1 MADPFDFSS
10 LVAAYDR
17 GTLVPF
23 IGSGLSRPN
32 CADWLAFVQGLER
45 QAGLAPG
52 DDGKSESDALTQ
64 RALCAIQWLRRTGQD
79 VGEAVRTAVYVD
91 PNAAPPAQSTLLAS
105 LYWPL
110 VCSTNYDEV
119 YLRSVVGAGRA
130 PPRVLGRSERDVR
143 SVMSHIAFP
152 ADEVLWALQGLL
164 RPRSADLEKE
174 PIALT
179 DYAQLESELVVG
191 HAEYRKTTHRS
202 PHLRRAFAELFRTR
216 SLLFLGSGLQEPYF
230 RALFDEIVE
239 LAGPP
244 VQPHFAIVE
253 EGKFDTAFVRE
264 QFHILCKTYPA
275 GQHDAVL
282 TLLKDLRDGVARTRP
297 RATSWQYD
305 LASQATAQR
314 STSRGSFEV
323 RIGSRPLVA
332 ASPEALVVSCGRDR
346 APLNAPSPRGEVL
359 YGNAKDLAHPK
370 APSSDWLD
378 DWVIRLH
385 SAPNHYG
392 VVARDLVMGESSS
405 RNRRSPEAIRL
416 AFASFLK
423 FAAADGVQVA
433 HVQLLAAGN
442 FRVFSPWVSL
452 VQMARA
458 YGEWFSSLAAQA
470 RAAAPKIVVYA
481 DNPLLVGMLT
491 AGHINLTEFL
501 ACNRL
506 RLRVEVVDAG
516 GGAEEHH
523 VLASPEA
530 KLGQILDLRFHNV
543 DALVHCHPAPTR
555 KAVPTPVRQAVTMS
569 CRELGLVSGSTLTV
583 DFQARIVKIAKAR
596 ADQVLRDDA
605 AAEPE

>member
-1 MADPFDFSS
+1 MIDLFDISS

-32 CADWLAFVQGLER
+32 CAGWLGFVQALER
-45 QAGLAPG
+45 EAGLPPG
-52 DDGKSESDALTQ
+52 GHANQGPDALTQ
-64 RALCAIQWLRRTGQD
+64 RALCAMQWLRRTGKN
-79 VGEAVRTAVYVD
+79 VSEAVCRAVYVNPD
-91 PNAAPPAQSTLLAS
+91 AALPEPSMLLAS

-110 VCSTNYDEV
+110 VCTTNYDEV

-130 PPRVLGRSERDVR
+130 LPRVLGRSERDVR
-143 SVMSHIAFP
+143 NVMSHIAFP
-152 ADEVLWALQGLL
+152 ADEVLWALQGFL
-164 RPRSADLEKE
+164 RPRSKDFEKE

-216 SLLFLGSGLQEPYF
+216 SLLFLGSGLEEPYF

-244 VQPHFAIVE
+244 VQPHYAIVE
-253 EGKFDTAFVRE
+253 EGKFDTAFVHE

-275 GQHDAVL
+275 GHHDAVV
-282 TLLKDLRDGVARTRP
+282 TLLRELRDSVGRTRP
-297 RATSWQYD
+297 SATSWHYD
-305 LASQATAQR
+305 LTSQATPQR
-314 STSRGSFEV
+314 STGSGFEV
-323 RIGSRPLVA
+323 RIGSRPLTA
-332 ASPEALVVSCGRDR
+332 APTEALVVSCGRDR
-346 APLNAPSPRGEVL
+346 ARLNAPSSRGDVL
-359 YGNAKDLAHPK
+359 YGSAKKLAFPQS
-370 APSSDWLD
+370 PSSEWLD
-378 DWVIRLH
+378 DWVVRLH
-385 SAPNHYG
+385 SGPNHYG
-392 VVARDLVMGESSS
+392 VVARDLVVSATSS
-405 RNRRSPEAIRL
+405 RNRRSPEAVRL
-416 AFASFLK
+416 AFTSFLN
-423 FAAADGVQVA
+423 FAATDKVQVA

-458 YGEWFSSLAAQA
+458 YGEWFSTLEEQA
-470 RAAAPKIVVYA
+470 RAAAPKIIVYA

-506 RLRVEVVDAG
+506 RLRVEVVDAS

-523 VLASPEA
+523 VLAGPET
-530 KLGQILDLRFHNV
+530 KVGQVLDPRFHNV
-543 DALVHCHPAPTR
+543 DALVHCHPAPTH
-555 KAVPTPVRQAVTMS
+555 KAIPTPIRLAVTMS
-569 CRELGLVSGSTLTV
+569 CRDLGLVSGSTLTV
-583 DFQARIVKIAKAR
+583 DFQARIAQVAKAR
-596 ADQVLRDDA
+596 TDQFEQDDA
-605 AAEPE
+605 TVEPE